1 MEAAGSENTKYTYF
15 KNTIKYSIIHNTQ
28 DPDFVF
34 FVSLYIYIYT
44 RFLSYIYMIII
55 RKIIMNYDE
64 PAKTSVGEVA
74 RYGYGRTE
82 RPCGRLTS
90 DPWR

>member
-34 FVSLYIYIYT
+34 FVSFFIYIYSIFT
-44 RFLSYIYMIII
+44 IYMII
-55 RKIIMNYDE
+55 RKIIMNYE
-64 PAKTSVGEVA
+64 
-74 RYGYGRTE
+74 
-82 RPCGRLTS
+82 L
-90 DPWR
+90 

>member
-1 MEAAGSENTKYTYF
+1 MIHRIQISYF
-15 KNTIKYSIIHNTQ
+15 CII
-28 DPDFVF
+28 FLF
-34 FVSLYIYIYT
+34 LYT
-44 RFLSYIYMIII
+44 RFLSYELSLKAKGLLVGYAIMIIGII
-55 RKIIMNYDE
+55 RKIIINYDE
-64 PAKTSVGEVA
+64 PAKTSEGEVVA

>member
-1 MEAAGSENTKYTYF
+1 M
-15 KNTIKYSIIHNTQ
+15 
-28 DPDFVF
+28 
-34 FVSLYIYIYT
+34 YT
-44 RFLSYIYMIII
+44 RFLSYKLSNEYRVTCKFQVVGYAIIIMII

-74 RYGYGRTE
+74 RHGYGRTE

>member
-1 MEAAGSENTKYTYF
+1 M
-15 KNTIKYSIIHNTQ
+15 SIAIGLL
-28 DPDFVF
+28 VG
-34 FVSLYIYIYT
+34 YAI
-44 RFLSYIYMIII
+44 MII

-74 RYGYGRTE
+74 RDGYGRTE

>member
-1 MEAAGSENTKYTYF
+1 M
-15 KNTIKYSIIHNTQ
+15 IIG
-28 DPDFVF
+28 
-34 FVSLYIYIYT
+34 
-44 RFLSYIYMIII
+44 II

>member
-1 MEAAGSENTKYTYF
+1 M
-15 KNTIKYSIIHNTQ
+15 SIGLLVGYAI
-28 DPDFVF
+28 
-34 FVSLYIYIYT
+34 
-44 RFLSYIYMIII
+44 MII